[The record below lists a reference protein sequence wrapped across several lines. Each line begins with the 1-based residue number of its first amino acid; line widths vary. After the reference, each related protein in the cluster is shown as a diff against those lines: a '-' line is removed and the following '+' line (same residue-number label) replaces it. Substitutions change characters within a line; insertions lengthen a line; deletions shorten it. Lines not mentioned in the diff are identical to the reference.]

1 MLELI
6 LQALYSGLLAGGYY
20 AMIALG
26 LALVFGTMRIINLAH
41 GELVLLAAYVAFEM
55 ERSFGWTPLASIPVA
70 LVVVG
75 LTALVIYLLIGRIR
89 QDRELNS
96 LILTF
101 GIAIVLTNL
110 ILMIWS
116 ADIRSTSNSWFMDGV
131 VLGDT
136 LFSMRGE
143 VIFCVIGVLLL
154 AATYWWLNHTW
165 QGRALRAVA
174 SNRDAAKLM
183 GVNPARIEALS
194 FLVSGVLATFAGV
207 AVYTA
212 SVVFPA
218 VGHNLTIKAFVITV
232 LAGMGSVPGVLLGAV
247 LIGVGETMTTTLA
260 KPSLQEL
267 TGMVIFLLIL
277 FLRPSGL
284 FGRKGMVK
292 K

>member
-1 MLELI
+1 MLELT

-20 AMIALG
+20 AMVALG

-55 ERSFGWTPLASIPVA
+55 ERSFGLNPLASIPVA

-75 LTALVIYLLIGRIR
+75 LTALAVYYAISRIKK
-89 QDRELNS
+89 DRELNS

-101 GIAIVLTNL
+101 GLAIVLTNV
-110 ILMIWS
+110 ILLIWS
-116 ADIRSTSNSWFMDGV
+116 ADIRSTGDSWFMDGLV
-131 VLGDT
+131 IGDT
-136 LFSMRGE
+136 LFSMRSE
-143 VIFCVIGVLLL
+143 VIFFVIGMALVG
-154 AATYWWLNHTW
+154 ATYWWLNHTW
-165 QGRALRAVA
+165 QGRALRAVS
-174 SNRDAAKLM
+174 SNRDAAMLM
-183 GVNPARIEALS
+183 GVNPARIEGIS
-194 FLVSGVLATFAGV
+194 FVIAGILATFSGV

-218 VGHNLTIKAFVITV
+218 LGHNLTIKAFVITV

-247 LIGVGETMTTTLA
+247 LIGMSESLTTTFA

-267 TGMVIFLLIL
+267 TAMVIFLLIL
-277 FLRPSGL
+277 FLRPQGL
-284 FGRKGMVK
+284 FARRGVVK

>member
-1 MLELI
+1 MLDLT

-55 ERSFGWTPLASIPVA
+55 ERSAGLNPLGAIPVA

-75 LTALVIYLLIGRIR
+75 LTALAVYVLVSRIR
-89 QDRELNS
+89 KDRELNS

-101 GIAIVLTNL
+101 GLAIVLTNA
-110 ILMIWS
+110 ILMVWS
-116 ADIRSTSNSWFMDGV
+116 ADIRSTSTGWFLEGV
-131 VLGDT
+131 IIGDT
-136 LFSMRGE
+136 LFSMRSE
-143 VIFCVIGVLLL
+143 VIFFGIGLALI
-154 AATYWWLNHTW
+154 AATYGWLNHTW
-165 QGRALRAVA
+165 QGRALRAV
-174 SNRDAAKLM
+174 SSKRDAATLM

-194 FLVSGVLATFAGV
+194 FVVAGILATFSGV

-218 VGHNLTIKAFVITV
+218 LGHSLTIKAFIITV
-232 LAGMGSVPGVLLGAV
+232 LAGMGSVPGVLLGA
-247 LIGVGETMTTTLA
+247 LMIGMGESLTTTFA

-267 TGMVIFLLIL
+267 TVMLIFLLIL
-277 FLRPSGL
+277 FLRPQGL
-284 FGRKGMVK
+284 FARRGR
-292 K
+292 